1 MQCMTIWWYPY
12 LYFIICEDY
21 VYISQVWFQYLHE
34 EISPHKGESCY
45 YIFIYIYLTNYIFR
59 LCLLL
64 CHRAANKLQYLVI
77 LNQLQIYHKIITITR
92 RDEGPCRATTL
103 WWIISLERIMKMI
116 QILEILILLVNNGF
130 NIRNAKKH
138 KLRGEIIF

>member
-1 MQCMTIWWYPY
+1 MVVSLSL
-12 LYFIICEDY
+12 LYHLWRLCLHISGMISVSSWRNITPQRRELLL
-21 VYISQVWFQYLHE
+21 YIH
-34 EISPHKGESCY
+34 
-45 YIFIYIYLTNYIFR
+45 IYIYLTNYIFR

-103 WWIISLERIMKMI
+103 WWIISLEKIIKMI